1 MVKDENLRAKFYRIQ
16 NQFAI
21 IIYQDVIRKGG
32 FFYSSAPK
40 PKNDELN
47 ERLLKQGDDMSFL
60 AAGGGLR
67 FVPDKGKL

>member
-1 MVKDENLRAKFYRIQ
+1 MSSE
-16 NQFAI
+16 
-21 IIYQDVIRKGG
+21 KGG